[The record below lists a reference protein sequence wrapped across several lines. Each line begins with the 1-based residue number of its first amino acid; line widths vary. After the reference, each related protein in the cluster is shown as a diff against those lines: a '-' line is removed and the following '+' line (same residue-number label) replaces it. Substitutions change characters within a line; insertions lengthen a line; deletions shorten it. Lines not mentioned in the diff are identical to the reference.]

1 MGALLGSS
9 AFNVLLGVKQM
20 RTLFTLLCLG
30 VTFCSASSVSEVIAG
45 TVKGRVSIKSGQRH
59 SRPAR
64 YYRGPFRGG
73 GPTQKSIKSGPHEV
87 IVHVEGVSGSFV
99 PPAHSLRMVQKN
111 ETFVPRV
118 LPVLSGSLVEFPN
131 QDNFYHNVFSVV
143 SGDRFDLG
151 RFPKGKSA
159 GEVLSKPGVVVV
171 RCEIHPRMKA
181 YIKVLENPF
190 FATPDPNGDFVIGGV
205 PSGTYTV
212 KAWHP
217 TKGEQERSV
226 SVPPTGEVQLSF
238 KF

>member
-1 MGALLGSS
+1 
-9 AFNVLLGVKQM
+9 M
-20 RTLFTLLCLG
+20 RSLFTLLFCLG
-30 VTFCSASSVSEVIAG
+30 ATFGVASTPSEVLAG
-45 TVKGRVSIKSGQRH
+45 TVKGRVHIKDGQRY

-73 GPTQKSIKSGPHEV
+73 GPSRKAISRGPHEV

-159 GEVLSKPGVVVV
+159 GEVLTQPGVAVV

-190 FATPDPNGDFVIGGV
+190 FATPDPKGNFEIVGV

-226 SVPPTGEVQLSF
+226 SVPSTGEVQLGF